1 MRTRRAGILLHPTS
15 LPSRFGIGDLGPG
28 ADTFLDWAA
37 SAGQSLWQVMPVGP
51 TGYFNS
57 PYGCL
62 SAFAG
67 NPLLISPE
75 RLHEDGFLP
84 SSALDEVPAFPGDR
98 VDFGPLFTW
107 KEALLRR
114 SWEKARKVRRLRDD
128 VAAFAAGA
136 GETWLHEWS
145 LFAALSG
152 KFPDVDWTR
161 WNSGLVTRDPHA
173 LAAARDEL
181 AGEIEYQNYLQYVFF
196 NQWERV
202 KDAAHERGILMVGDL
217 PIYVAFGSA
226 DVWASRHLF
235 TVGDDGRRETVAGV
249 PPDYFSETG
258 QLWGNPLYR
267 WDVMEGEGYAWWIER
282 LRMNFRLTDI
292 VRIDHFR
299 GFASYWE
306 VPAGAETAVGGR
318 WVPGPGRALFDAI
331 RAALGEGPILAEDL
345 GDITPDVEELLAQ
358 LGFPGMKILQF
369 AFGELDSL
377 YLPHNHVSNCVVYTG
392 THDNDTTRG
401 WFSSLGAEERQR
413 VLDILGTD
421 GTYIHWDLIRLAY
434 GSVASTAIV
443 PAQDVFGLGSEARMN
458 TPGRASGNWAWR
470 ATKSQFKAEDAAWL
484 KRLALLTGRCALPK
498 PPTSAEK
505 AG

>member
-1 MRTRRAGILLHPTS
+1 
-15 LPSRFGIGDLGPG
+15 
-28 ADTFLDWAA
+28 
-37 SAGQSLWQVMPVGP
+37 
-51 TGYFNS
+51 
-57 PYGCL
+57 
-62 SAFAG
+62 
-67 NPLLISPE
+67 
-75 RLHEDGFLP
+75 
-84 SSALDEVPAFPGDR
+84 
-98 VDFGPLFTW
+98 
-107 KEALLRR
+107 
-114 SWEKARKVRRLRDD
+114 
-128 VAAFAAGA
+128 
-136 GETWLHEWS
+136 
-145 LFAALSG
+145 
-152 KFPDVDWTR
+152 
-161 WNSGLVTRDPHA
+161 
-173 LAAARDEL
+173 
-181 AGEIEYQNYLQYVFF
+181 
-196 NQWERV
+196 
-202 KDAAHERGILMVGDL
+202 
-217 PIYVAFGSA
+217 VAFGSA

-421 GTYIHWDLIRLAY
+421 GTYIHWDLILLAY

-458 TPGRASGNWAWR
+458 TPGRARGNWAWR

-484 KRLALLTGRCALPK
+484 KRLALLTGRCSSPK
-498 PPTSAEK
+498 PQPSAEK